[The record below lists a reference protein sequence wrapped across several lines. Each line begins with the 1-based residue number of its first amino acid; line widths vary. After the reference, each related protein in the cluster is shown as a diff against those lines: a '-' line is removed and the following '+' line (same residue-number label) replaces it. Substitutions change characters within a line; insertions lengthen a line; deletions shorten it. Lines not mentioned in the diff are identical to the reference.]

1 MQLSFDP
8 AKNERNIQE
17 RGLDFNEVSELDWTT
32 ALIDEDTR
40 ADYDERR
47 FRALGFIAE
56 RLYVTIFTPRDG
68 TLHII
73 SLRKANPREVKLYA
87 QTSQP

>member
-1 MQLSFDP
+1 MS
-8 AKNERNIQE
+8 K
-17 RGLDFNEVSELDWTT
+17 LDWTT

-40 ADYDERR
+40 ADYGERR

-68 TLHII
+68 MLHII

-87 QTSQP
+87 QTSQS